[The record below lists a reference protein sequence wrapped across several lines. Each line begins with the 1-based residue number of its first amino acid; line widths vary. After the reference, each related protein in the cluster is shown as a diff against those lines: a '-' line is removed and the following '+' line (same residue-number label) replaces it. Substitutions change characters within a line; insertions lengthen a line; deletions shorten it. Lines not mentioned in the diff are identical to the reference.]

1 MALTLGLG
9 LIAPAS
15 PHEGLDE
22 QIGRLTAQIAREPR
36 DARLYLRR
44 GELHRLH
51 RAWNAASADYAQAAR
66 LAPGLAEVRLARARL
81 ALDGGRPGAALAEVD
96 AFLAA
101 HPDAPAGLSCRAET
115 LTRLGR
121 TRAAVEAWTALIRV
135 ADAPSPEHYLARAE
149 AQSGLGRPEEAL
161 AGLEEGMVRLGRV
174 GTLDDAALSVE
185 AKTGRYEAALARLE
199 RLVASSPRPEGWL
212 ARRGEVLEAAGRG
225 AEARQAYL
233 QALTAIASLPEQTR
247 ATGAVRRMEA
257 RLRSRLPADVAPPI
271 AEGR

>member
-1 MALTLGLG
+1 MVLTLGLG
-9 LIAPAS
+9 LIVPAS

-22 QIGRLTAQIAREPR
+22 QIGRLTAQITREPR

-51 RAWNAASADYAQAAR
+51 RAWSAASADYAQAAR

-81 ALDGGRPGAALAEVD
+81 ALDRGRPGAALAEVD

-121 TRAAVEAWTALIRV
+121 TRAAVEEWTALIRV
-135 ADAPSPEHYLARAE
+135 ADVPSPEHYLARAE

-161 AGLEEGMVRLGRV
+161 AGLEEGMIRLGRV

-185 AKTGRYEAALARLE
+185 AETGRYEAALARLE
-199 RLVASSPRPEGWL
+199 RLAASSPRPEGWL

-225 AEARQAYL
+225 AEARQAYV
-233 QALTAIASLPEQTR
+233 QALIAIASLPEQTR

-257 RLRSRLPADVAPPI
+257 KLRSRLPADVAPPI
-271 AEGR
+271 TEGK